1 MFDFS
6 KLGDVSKM
14 VSQAKDIQRSQE
26 DFQKKQLKL
35 LSEILNKLDEI
46 ALSLKSN
53 GQ

>member
-53 GQ
+53 RQ